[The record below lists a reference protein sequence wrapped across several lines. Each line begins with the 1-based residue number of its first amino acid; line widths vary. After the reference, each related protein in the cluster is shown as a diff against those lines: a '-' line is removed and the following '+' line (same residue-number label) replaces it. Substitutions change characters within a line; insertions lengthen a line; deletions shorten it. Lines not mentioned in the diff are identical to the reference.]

1 MIGRCRCYG
10 SGWLNGGS
18 RGSGTGRC
26 SFLTILSAIAALFLT
41 GCQEQIVHDLSERD
55 ANRVIS
61 HLSEARLHP
70 RKVQQPDGR
79 WAISVARDEMVPALG
94 YLDTRR
100 VLVTRDSPA
109 VASKGPIIPSR
120 EEQWFRYERSM
131 AHAIE
136 ESLSTLP
143 GVLEARVHLNLPDE
157 DPLFGDG
164 AQGGGS
170 GSVLLVVDARFSA
183 GEGEVAAVVSGAA
196 GLKPELVRV
205 LTSTTGESVAPPL
218 IEAAQPTS
226 DSSLSKMKQV
236 VRADLCIVGVGALG
250 GVLGVRILRR
260 RSKKRV
266 KFEAPKQLDFEG

>member
-10 SGWLNGGS
+10 RDWLSGGS
-18 RGSGTGRC
+18 KGSGTGRG
-26 SFLTILSAIAALFLT
+26 SFISIFSVIAVLFLT

-79 WAISVARDEMVPALG
+79 WAISVARDEVVPALG
-94 YLDTRR
+94 YLDSRR
-100 VLVTRDSPA
+100 VLVTRDSTA
-109 VASKGPIIPSR
+109 VASKGTIIPSR

-131 AHAIE
+131 AHSIE

-164 AQGGGS
+164 TQRGGS

-196 GLKPELVRV
+196 GIKPELVRV
-205 LTSTTGESVAPPL
+205 LTSTTSESTVSPL
-218 IEAAQPTS
+218 IETAQLTS
-226 DSSLSKMKQV
+226 VSSVPEIKQF
-236 VRADLCIVGVGALG
+236 VRADLCVAGAVILG
-250 GVLGVRILRR
+250 GVLGVRRLRG
-260 RSKKRV
+260 RSKKKV
-266 KFEAPKQLDFEG
+266 KFEAPKELDFEG

>member
-1 MIGRCRCYG
+1 M
-10 SGWLNGGS
+10 NGGS
-18 RGSGTGRC
+18 KGNGTGGG
-26 SFLTILSAIAALFLT
+26 SLLTIFSAIAVLFLT
-41 GCQEQIVHDLSERD
+41 ACQEQIVHDLSERD

-109 VASKGPIIPSR
+109 VASKGTFIPSR

-131 AHAIE
+131 AHSIE

-164 AQGGGS
+164 AQGRGS

-205 LTSTTGESVAPPL
+205 LTSTTSESLVTPL
-218 IEAAQPTS
+218 IEAARPTS
-226 DSSLSKMKQV
+226 DSAVWVMERM
-236 VRADLCIVGVGALG
+236 VRADLCVMGVVMLG
-250 GVLGVRILRR
+250 GVLGVRILRG

-266 KFEAPKQLDFEG
+266 KFEAPKELDFEG

>member
-1 MIGRCRCYG
+1 
-10 SGWLNGGS
+10 
-18 RGSGTGRC
+18 
-26 SFLTILSAIAALFLT
+26 
-41 GCQEQIVHDLSERD
+41 
-55 ANRVIS
+55 
-61 HLSEARLHP
+61 
-70 RKVQQPDGR
+70 
-79 WAISVARDEMVPALG
+79 MVPALG

>member
-1 MIGRCRCYG
+1 MIGRYRCYG
-10 SGWLNGGS
+10 RGWLNGGS
-18 RGSGTGRC
+18 KGSGTGGG
-26 SFLTILSAIAALFLT
+26 SLLTIFSAIAVLFLT
-41 GCQEQIVHDLSERD
+41 ACQEQIVHDLSERD

-100 VLVTRDSPA
+100 VLVTRDSPD
-109 VASKGPIIPSR
+109 VASKGTIIPSR

-131 AHAIE
+131 AHSIE

-164 AQGGGS
+164 TRGGGS

-183 GEGEVAAVVSGAA
+183 GVGEVAAVVSGAA

-205 LTSTTGESVAPPL
+205 LTSTTSESIAPPL
-218 IEAAQPTS
+218 IEAARPTS
-226 DSSLSKMKQV
+226 VSSLPQIKRI
-236 VRADLCIVGVGALG
+236 VRADLCIMAAVMFV
-250 GVLGVRILRR
+250 GVLGFRLLKR

-266 KFEAPKQLDFEG
+266 RFEAPKELDFEG

>member
-1 MIGRCRCYG
+1 MIGRYRCYG
-10 SGWLNGGS
+10 RGWLNGGS
-18 RGSGTGRC
+18 KGSGTRSG
-26 SFLTILSAIAALFLT
+26 SLLTTFALIAAMCLT
-41 GCQEQIVHDLSERD
+41 ACQEQIVHDLSERD

-70 RKVQQPDGR
+70 HKVQQPDGR

-100 VLVTRDSPA
+100 VLVTRDSPD
-109 VASKGPIIPSR
+109 VASKGTIIPSR

-131 AHAIE
+131 AHSIE

-164 AQGGGS
+164 TRGGGS
-170 GSVLLVVDARFSA
+170 GSVLLVVEARFSA
-183 GEGEVAAVVSGAA
+183 GAGEVAAVVSGAA

-205 LTSTTGESVAPPL
+205 LTSTTSESIAPPL
-218 IEAAQPTS
+218 IEAARPTS
-226 DSSLSKMKQV
+226 VSSLPQIKRI
-236 VRADLCIVGVGALG
+236 VRADLCIMAAVMFV
-250 GVLGVRILRR
+250 GVLGFRLLKR

-266 KFEAPKQLDFEG
+266 RFEAPKELDFEG